1 MYFKDYSIDKFL
13 YELKTDLPSPGGG
26 STAALVS
33 ALAGALNSM
42 VYSFTV
48 DKKSFENLNHENKE
62 KMKSLKVKCEEFISK
77 SISYMETDRETFT
90 ALMDTFKLPK
100 ESDVEKKYRTQMIKE
115 KTIAAIESP
124 LNLAKDSLKFYDN
137 IDFAIEF
144 GNKNLTSDAIVAA
157 ILLHSAIES
166 AVVNVFVNYN
176 SLYNKEGYEN
186 IPEECREIIKKSLV
200 LRKKLYKTNGFFVRK
215 VDKMSKKR
223 IVHGDCF
230 TFYTKYVINIRK
242 EKLRK

>member
-1 MYFKDYSIDKFL
+1 MNFKDYSIEKFL

-48 DKKSFENLNHENKE
+48 DKKAFEKLDDNNKE
-62 KMKSLKVKCEEFISK
+62 KMIVLKERCENFISK
-77 SISYMETDRETFT
+77 SISYMEADRDTFT

-100 ESDVEKKYRTQMIKE
+100 DTDEEKIYRSKMIKE
-115 KTIAAIESP
+115 KTIAAMESP
-124 LNLAKDSLKFYDN
+124 LNLAKESLEFYDN

-144 GNKNLTSDAIVAA
+144 GNKNLTSDAIVSA

-166 AVVNVFVNYN
+166 AVVNVIINFN
-176 SLYNKEGYEN
+176 SLGNKDGYEN
-186 IPEECREIIKKSLV
+186 IPNECKKIIESSLV
-200 LRKKLYKTNGFFVRK
+200 RKT
-215 VDKMSKKR
+215 D
-223 IVHGDCF
+223 IVKAFG
-230 TFYTKYVINIRK
+230 I
-242 EKLRK
+242 

>member
-1 MYFKDYSIDKFL
+1 MDFKDYSIDKFL

-48 DKKSFENLNHENKE
+48 DKKAFEKLDDNKKE
-62 KMKSLKVKCEEFISK
+62 KMIMLKEKCEEFISK
-77 SISYMETDRETFT
+77 SIYYMEADRDTFT

-100 ESDVEKKYRTQMIKE
+100 DTDEEKKYRSQMIKE
-115 KTIAAIESP
+115 KTVEAMESP
-124 LNLAKDSLKFYDN
+124 LNLAKDSLEFYDN

-166 AVVNVFVNYN
+166 AIVNVFINFN
-176 SLYNKEGYEN
+176 SLGNKEGYEN
-186 IPEECREIIKKSLV
+186 IPNKCKEIIESSL
-200 LRKKLYKTNGFFVRK
+200 LRKKE
-215 VDKMSKKR
+215 
-223 IVHGDCF
+223 IVKSFG
-230 TFYTKYVINIRK
+230 I
-242 EKLRK
+242 

>member
-77 SISYMETDRETFT
+77 SISYMETDRETFI

-100 ESDVEKKYRTQMIKE
+100 ESDVEKKYRSQMIKE
-115 KTIAAIESP
+115 KTIAAMESP
-124 LNLAKDSLKFYDN
+124 LCVCIRNLHCQLFLFPTTIPMPERQRQNICFKRGTAKS
-137 IDFAIEF
+137 
-144 GNKNLTSDAIVAA
+144 
-157 ILLHSAIES
+157 
-166 AVVNVFVNYN
+166 
-176 SLYNKEGYEN
+176 
-186 IPEECREIIKKSLV
+186 CW
-200 LRKKLYKTNGFFVRK
+200 
-215 VDKMSKKR
+215 
-223 IVHGDCF
+223 
-230 TFYTKYVINIRK
+230 
-242 EKLRK
+242 

>member
-1 MYFKDYSIDKFL
+1 MNFKDYSIEKFL

-48 DKKSFENLNHENKE
+48 DKKAFEKLDDNNKE
-62 KMKSLKVKCEEFISK
+62 KMIVLKERCENFISK
-77 SISYMETDRETFT
+77 SISYMEADRDTFT

-100 ESDVEKKYRTQMIKE
+100 DTDEEKIYRSKMIKE
-115 KTIAAIESP
+115 KTIAAMESP
-124 LNLAKDSLKFYDN
+124 LDLAKESLEFYDN

-144 GNKNLTSDAIVAA
+144 GNKNLTSDAIVSA

-166 AVVNVFVNYN
+166 AVVNVIINFN
-176 SLYNKEGYEN
+176 SLGNKDGYEN
-186 IPEECREIIKKSLV
+186 IPNECKKIIESSLV
-200 LRKKLYKTNGFFVRK
+200 RKT
-215 VDKMSKKR
+215 D
-223 IVHGDCF
+223 IVKAFG
-230 TFYTKYVINIRK
+230 I
-242 EKLRK
+242 

>member
-1 MYFKDYSIDKFL
+1 MDWIYG
-13 YELKTDLPSPGGG
+13 KTILI
-26 STAALVS
+26 T
-33 ALAGALNSM
+33 GASSGLGRAMTLQLIREHGCM
-42 VYSFTV
+42 VLGIGQS
-48 DKKSFENLNHENKE
+48 EE

-115 KTIAAIESP
+115 KTIAAMESP

-186 IPEECREIIKKSLV
+186 IPEECREIIKKSLD
-200 LRKKLYKTNGFFVRK
+200 KKEI
-215 VDKMSKKR
+215 
-223 IVHGDCF
+223 IV
-230 TFYTKYVINIRK
+230 K
-242 EKLRK
+242 EYGI